1 MKNKEQ
7 EASLG
12 IEEEEILNKMD
23 IVEASV
29 RQKIQEM
36 DQRELEVTKFY
47 SEFVISTKNG
57 PVTLKNVYITQE
69 KDQTGNI
76 SYHFRWINER
86 KNGNKTID
94 EHIVI
99 DENRGSYASEELKDY
114 IDGLK
119 INMNGLMKENGDNE
133 RTRLIAKSEKLKKE
147 EMEKIVKENNNN
159 MQKEE
164 KNEEKIGKDIG
175 GDENLQIDYYRQIK
189 DDNLDEQI
197 KKDFSGYEEKGI
209 AYSKTK
215 NAFIMVGKKD
225 GKFQM
230 VDGFEPAQPTFR
242 TVMSIDEKGEKV
254 EKKVPHALMKTSNSQ
269 KEMSITIGQYGY
281 IEAGTVDR
289 LPCNE
294 RVEMQVREEGETEI
308 DRTSPQLRRAIRTQ
322 GTEAVHNWV
331 HGHEEQNENMN
342 ANDSRN
348 EDLVD
353 EIENGGKHL
362 DDNKEN
368 EYIPGTNKTWRQFAN
383 ECGYRGEDSIE
394 HAQEIFEKERE
405 NSKNEDKSNDELI
418 EDIIDEKNE
427 EFHELNR

>member
-7 EASLG
+7 ETLLG

-147 EMEKIVKENNNN
+147 EMEKIVKGNNNN

-342 ANDSRN
+342 AGDSRE
-348 EDLVD
+348 EDVVD
-353 EIENGGKHL
+353 EIENDGEHL

-383 ECGYRGEDSIE
+383 ECGYRGEGSIE

-405 NSKNEDKSNDELI
+405 NPKNEDKSNDELV
-418 EDIIDEKNE
+418 EDIVDEKNE
-427 EFHELNR
+427 EFHELNK

>member
-1 MKNKEQ
+1 
-7 EASLG
+7 
-12 IEEEEILNKMD
+12 
-23 IVEASV
+23 
-29 RQKIQEM
+29 
-36 DQRELEVTKFY
+36 
-47 SEFVISTKNG
+47 
-57 PVTLKNVYITQE
+57 
-69 KDQTGNI
+69 
-76 SYHFRWINER
+76 
-86 KNGNKTID
+86 
-94 EHIVI
+94 
-99 DENRGSYASEELKDY
+99 
-114 IDGLK
+114 
-119 INMNGLMKENGDNE
+119 MNGLMKENGDNE

-281 IEAGTVDR
+281 IETGTVDR

-331 HGHEEQNENMN
+331 HEHEEQNKNMN
-342 ANDSRN
+342 AKDSRN

-368 EYIPGTNKTWRQFAN
+368 DYIPGTNKTWRQFAN
-383 ECGYRGEDSIE
+383 ECGYRGEGSIE

-405 NSKNEDKSNDELI
+405 NPKNEDKSNDELVD
-418 EDIIDEKNE
+418 DIVDEKNE
-427 EFHELNR
+427 EFHELNK

>member
-47 SEFVISTKNG
+47 SEFVINTKNG

-119 INMNGLMKENGDNE
+119 INMNGLMKENGDKE
-133 RTRLIAKSEKLKKE
+133 RTRLNVKSEKLKKE
-147 EMEKIVKENNNN
+147 EIEKIIKENND
-159 MQKEE
+159 MHKENTNE
-164 KNEEKIGKDIG
+164 KKIGEDIG

-342 ANDSRN
+342 AKDSRN

-368 EYIPGTNKTWRQFAN
+368 DYIPGTNKTWRQFAN

>member
-418 EDIIDEKNE
+418 EDIVDEKNE

>member
-7 EASLG
+7 ETLLG

-29 RQKIQEM
+29 RQKIQEI
-36 DQRELEVTKFY
+36 DQIELEVTKFY
-47 SEFVISTKNG
+47 SEFVINTKNG

-94 EHIVI
+94 ERIVI
-99 DENRGSYASEELKDY
+99 DENRGSYASGELKDY
-114 IDGLK
+114 VDGLK
-119 INMNGLMKENGDNE
+119 INMNGLMKENGDKE
-133 RTRLIAKSEKLKKE
+133 RTRLKVKSEKLKKE
-147 EMEKIVKENNNN
+147 EIEKIIKENND
-159 MQKEE
+159 MHKENTNE
-164 KNEEKIGKDIG
+164 KKIGHDIG

-189 DDNLDEQI
+189 DNNLDEQI

-230 VDGFEPAQPTFR
+230 VDGFEPAQPTLR

-281 IEAGTVDR
+281 IETGTVDR

-342 ANDSRN
+342 AGDSRE
-348 EDLVD
+348 EDVVD

-383 ECGYRGEDSIE
+383 ECGYRGEGSIE

-405 NSKNEDKSNDELI
+405 NPKNEDKSNDELVENI
-418 EDIIDEKNE
+418 VDEKNE
-427 EFHELNR
+427 EFHELNK

>member
-383 ECGYRGEDSIE
+383 ECGYRGEGSIE

-405 NSKNEDKSNDELI
+405 NPKNEDKSNDELVD
-418 EDIIDEKNE
+418 DIVDEKNE
-427 EFHELNR
+427 EFHELNK

>member
-164 KNEEKIGKDIG
+164 KNEERIGKDIG
-175 GDENLQIDYYRQIK
+175 GDKNLQIDYYRQIK

-418 EDIIDEKNE
+418 EDIVDEKNE

>member
-164 KNEEKIGKDIG
+164 KNEERIGKDIG
-175 GDENLQIDYYRQIK
+175 GDKNLQIDYYRQIK

-368 EYIPGTNKTWRQFAN
+368 EYIPGTNKTWRQIAN

-418 EDIIDEKNE
+418 EDIVDEKNE

>member
-281 IEAGTVDR
+281 IETGTVDR

-331 HGHEEQNENMN
+331 HEHEEQNKNMN
-342 ANDSRN
+342 AKDSRN

-368 EYIPGTNKTWRQFAN
+368 DYIPGTNKTWRQFAN
-383 ECGYRGEDSIE
+383 ECGYRGEGSIE

-405 NSKNEDKSNDELI
+405 NPKNEDKSNDELVD
-418 EDIIDEKNE
+418 DIVDEKNE
-427 EFHELNR
+427 EFHELNK